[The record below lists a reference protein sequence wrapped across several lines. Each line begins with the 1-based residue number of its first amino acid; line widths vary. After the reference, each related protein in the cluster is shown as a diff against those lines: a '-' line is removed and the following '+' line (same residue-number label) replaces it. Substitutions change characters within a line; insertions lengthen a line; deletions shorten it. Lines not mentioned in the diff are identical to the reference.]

1 MNNWFKNN
9 GIHLAIILFFV
20 IVCFVYFA
28 PAFQGKVLV
37 QHDVMQAKAMA
48 KEISDVREATGKGP
62 LWTNRMFG
70 GMPSYLIWTQYPNNI
85 TSYITSF
92 VRSVLPNPADTVLF
106 YLLGAY
112 FLLIVLRVRPW
123 IAVAGSIAFA
133 FSSYNF
139 IILEAGHSNKAAAI
153 AFFAPIIASVIIT
166 LRGKYWLGTALT
178 ALFIAL
184 EIRSNHIQMTY
195 YLFLAMLIFIGIEIY
210 HAWKNK
216 TLPTLAKA
224 LAFLSLSVVLAVA
237 VNASMLWSTYEY
249 SKWSIR
255 GQSNLTVDRSE
266 PTNGLDKEYAYQWS
280 QGIGE
285 SITFLIPNAYGG
297 ASTPILD
304 GKSNVAA
311 ELISKGI
318 DSTQATAFAQ
328 QMPTYWGS
336 KPFTSGPWYFG
347 ALVFFLFVLGLFIV
361 KNRMKWWLL
370 SATLLSLFLS
380 FGKNFDLVSNLF
392 FNYFPLYN
400 KFRAV
405 ESTLVIA
412 SLCFPILASLA
423 IAKTLSTDLDKKWLL
438 SKLKTSLYIVGGF
451 LLAVLAFPTLLF
463 TFKADNHQDFISQL
477 NQVTGDGTFSNSI
490 AEALVKDR
498 ISLFRADAMR
508 SLFFVAIGAGV
519 IWLMISKKLNQNF
532 GLIALCALTLVDL
545 WVVDK
550 RYLNNEKFVSKAS
563 LEQQWQPR
571 EVDEF
576 ILRDTDP
583 NFRVLDLTI
592 STFSSAN
599 ASYFHNTV
607 GGYHAAKLKRY
618 QEVIEK
624 QFTGSINQDVLDMLN
639 TKYFITAGKD
649 GQNVS
654 MKVNETA
661 AGHAWFVDN
670 VQFVKDNDEEM
681 TAISSFDPKKEAI
694 INNEF
699 KSQLNTKNLGTSANT
714 TIKLVSY
721 HPDHLKYE
729 YTSGK
734 NGVAVFSEIWY
745 PKGWKMY
752 VDGVE
757 RSYFRANY
765 ILRAAELPGGNHT
778 VEWKFEP
785 TSYYLGEKISLIG
798 SILLSLILAF
808 AIYKEIIQRHKA

>member
-20 IVCFVYFA
+20 ILCFVYFT

-70 GMPSYLIWTQYPNNI
+70 GMPSFLIWTQYPNNI

-106 YLLGAY
+106 YLLGSY
-112 FLLIVLRVRPW
+112 FLLIILRVKPW
-123 IAVAGSIAFA
+123 IAVAGAIAFA

-153 AFFAPIIASVIIT
+153 AFFAPIIAGIIIT

-195 YLFLAMLIFIGIEIY
+195 YLFLAMLIFVGIEIF

-216 TLPTLAKA
+216 TLPAFTKA
-224 LAFLSLSVVLAVA
+224 LCFLSLAVVLAIA

-255 GQSNLTVDRSE
+255 GQSNLTTDSSE
-266 PTNGLDKEYAYQWS
+266 PRNGLDKEYAYQWS

-297 ASTPILD
+297 ASTPILTGESD
-304 GKSNVAA
+304 VAK
-311 ELISKGI
+311 ELISKGV
-318 DSTQATAFAQ
+318 DVSQATGFAQ

-347 ALVFFLFVLGLFIV
+347 AIIFFLFTLGLFIV
-361 KNRMKWWLL
+361 KGKFKWWLL

-380 FGKNFDLVSNLF
+380 FGKNFDLISNLF
-392 FNYFPLYN
+392 FDYFPLYN

-412 SLCFPILASLA
+412 SLCFPILACLA
-423 IAKTLSTDLDKKWLL
+423 ISEALKTDLDKKWLI
-438 SKLKTSLYIVGGF
+438 SKLKITIYIVGGVLIT
-451 LLAVLAFPTLLF
+451 LLLLPTLLF
-463 TFKADNHQDFISQL
+463 NFRADNHQDFVNQL
-477 NQVTGDGTFSNSI
+477 NQVTGDAAFSNSI
-490 AEALVKDR
+490 AEALVRDR
-498 ISLFRADAMR
+498 ISLFKADTIR
-508 SLFFVAIGAGV
+508 SLFFVALGAGL
-519 IWLMISKKLNQNF
+519 IWLMISKKLNQTF
-532 GLIALCALTLVDL
+532 GLIALCVFVLADL

-550 RYLNNEKFVSKAS
+550 RYLNNEKFVTKAS
-563 LEQQWQPR
+563 LQQQWSPR

-576 ILRDTDP
+576 ILRDRDP

-592 STFSSAN
+592 PTFSSAN
-599 ASYFHNTV
+599 ATYFHNTV

-654 MKVNETA
+654 MKVNGTA

-694 INNEF
+694 INDEF
-699 KSQLNTKNLGTSANT
+699 RSQLNPKTLGTSSNT

-721 HPDHLKYE
+721 TPDHLKYE
-729 YTSGK
+729 YTAGK

-745 PKGWKMY
+745 PKGWNMY
-752 VDGVE
+752 VDGE
-757 RSYFRANY
+757 EKPYFRANY
-765 ILRAAELPGGNHT
+765 ILRAAELPGGNHI

-808 AIYKEIIQRHKA
+808 AIYKERIQKQTA